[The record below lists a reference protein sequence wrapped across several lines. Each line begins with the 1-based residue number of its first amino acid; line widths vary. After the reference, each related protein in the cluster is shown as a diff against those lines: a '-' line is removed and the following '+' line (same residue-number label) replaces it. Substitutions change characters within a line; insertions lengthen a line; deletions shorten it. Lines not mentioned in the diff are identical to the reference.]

1 MNIKISPQ
9 IQNFLKKCRR
19 WIFSAFLVVL
29 ICEMIFYSVGL
40 IIESTGTDEASWLLK
55 NLNRGDYADCVES
68 YSNSLHL
75 GKADGEEFATFA
87 EFEEF
92 YSNYILCVEYAGA
105 KEPDKYQKQIV
116 GSIAKM
122 EQIYE
127 NTVYEENI
135 PHYEY
140 LLEDIQEMLSSVK

>member
-40 IIESTGTDEASWLLK
+40 IIESTGTDESSWLLK

-68 YSNSLHL
+68 YSNSLYL